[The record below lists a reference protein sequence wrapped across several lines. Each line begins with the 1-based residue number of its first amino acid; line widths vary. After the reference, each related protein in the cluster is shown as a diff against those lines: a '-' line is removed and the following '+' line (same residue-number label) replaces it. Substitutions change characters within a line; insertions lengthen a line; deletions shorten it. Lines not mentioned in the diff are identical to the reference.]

1 MLHNLENAPGAKQAR
16 KRLGRGQGS
25 TLGKT
30 SGRGHKGAHARSG
43 SKSRIGFE
51 GGQMPLHIRLPKR
64 GFSNAIFKVVYLTV
78 NLGEIE
84 QCAKLDKSKAIDK
97 VALQEAG
104 LVPRK
109 NQPVKVLG
117 NGDLKSK
124 LNITVDAYS
133 ATAKEKIEK
142 AGGKPSLTT
151 AGE

>member
-64 GFSNAIFKVVYLTV
+64 GFSNHLFKKEFLTV
-78 NLGEIE
+78 NVGAIE
-84 QCAKLDKSKAIDK
+84 ACEALDKSKPIDK
-97 VALQEAG
+97 AALQVAG

-109 NQPVKVLG
+109 DQPLKVLG
-117 NGDLKSK
+117 TGDVKSK
-124 LNITVDAYS
+124 LKISADAFS
-133 ATAKEKIEK
+133 ASAKEKIEK
-142 AGGKPSLTT
+142 AGGKPTLTS